1 MMMISRVP
9 SPMYMPYVVP
19 LLDGHHAAVSTNR
32 SEFR

>member
-19 LLDGHHAAVSTNR
+19 LREEHHAAADQNR
-32 SEFR
+32 SGFR

>member
-19 LLDGHHAAVSTNR
+19 LLVGRHAAAHTDR

>member
-19 LLDGHHAAVSTNR
+19 LLVGRHATHDTYR
-32 SEFR
+32 SGFR